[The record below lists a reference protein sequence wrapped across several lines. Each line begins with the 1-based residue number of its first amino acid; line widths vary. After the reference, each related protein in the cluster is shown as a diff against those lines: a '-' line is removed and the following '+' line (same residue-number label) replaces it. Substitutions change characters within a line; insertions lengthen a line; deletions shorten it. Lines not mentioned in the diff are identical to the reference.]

1 MPIGEYKIGDEVTY
15 NDIIFYVIENSDTV
29 TLLKKVENKDNN
41 INSID
46 TKNDNNIINKVD
58 VSNTLWNKSIFF
70 CVRYIFSNNIYC
82 CNCVN
87 EKKDKYI

>member
-15 NDIIFYVIENSDTV
+15 NDINFYVIENSDTV
-29 TLLKKVENKDNN
+29 TLLKKVENK
-41 INSID
+41 
-46 TKNDNNIINKVD
+46 DNNIINKVD

>member
-15 NDIIFYVIENSDTV
+15 NDINFYVIENSDTV

-41 INSID
+41 I
-46 TKNDNNIINKVD
+46 INKVD

-70 CVRYIFSNNIYC
+70 VLGIFLVIISFVVI
-82 CNCVN
+82 VLM
-87 EKKDKYI
+87 KRKR

>member
-15 NDIIFYVIENSDTV
+15 NDINFYVIENSDTV

-70 CVRYIFSNNIYC
+70 VLGIFLVIISI
-82 CNCVN
+82 VVIVLM
-87 EKKDKYI
+87 KKR